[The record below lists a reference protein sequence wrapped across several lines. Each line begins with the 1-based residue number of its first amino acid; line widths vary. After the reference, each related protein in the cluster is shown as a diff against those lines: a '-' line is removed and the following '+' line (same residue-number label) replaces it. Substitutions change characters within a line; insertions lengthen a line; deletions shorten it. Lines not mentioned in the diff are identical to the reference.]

1 MSELIV
7 ANKRL
12 AVLDLQLNQLTDS
25 GVQLLAEAVPK
36 SGLVEVH
43 LGNNRCVAHTGGIGV

>member
-1 MSELIV
+1 M

-25 GVQLLAEAVPK
+25 GVKVLAEAVPK